1 MEWNLAVATGNKHK
15 LAEIA
20 SLMETSLDCIWSPA
34 QFPGYAE
41 PVEDGS
47 TFTENAVLKAGAL
60 SRHLRQNFAGHILFS
75 DLRRRPL
82 WVLADDS
89 GLAVDFLNGKPGVH
103 SARYAAEDPEA
114 SGNTP
119 DEANMHK
126 LLHTLDGVPE
136 IQRGARFVC
145 VLATIEMV
153 SGSVHCF
160 EGACEG
166 TIAMSPS
173 GDEGFGYDPIFIP
186 AGYDQ
191 SMAQLG
197 DRVKSTISHRAKAIA
212 LFRNYLRF
220 RPI

>member
-20 SLMETSLDCIWSPA
+20 SLMETSPDRIWSPA
-34 QFPGYAE
+34 QFPGYVE
-41 PVEDGS
+41 PVEDGM
-47 TFTENAVLKAGAL
+47 TFTENAVLKAAAL
-60 SRHLRQNFAGHILFS
+60 SQHLRSKHAGHVIFS
-75 DLRRRPL
+75 ELRHRPL
-82 WVLADDS
+82 WVMADDS
-89 GLAVDFLNGKPGVH
+89 GLAVDFLDGKPGVH
-103 SARYAAEDPEA
+103 SARYASVDPDA
-114 SGNTP
+114 SGNAP
-119 DEANMHK
+119 DEANTRK
-126 LLHTLDGVPE
+126 LLNALEGVPE

-160 EGACEG
+160 EGSCEG
-166 TIAMSPS
+166 TIAMSPT
-173 GDEGFGYDPIFIP
+173 GDQGFGYDPIFIP

-197 DRVKSTISHRAKAIA
+197 DPVKSTISHRAKAVA
-212 LFRNYLRF
+212 LFRNFLRF